1 MSIGFTP
8 PPPEHRQLPGR
19 RIAVVGAAW
28 LVLVAA
34 ALLVVRWGEGRYAPG
49 ASAGFPPSL
58 GAPEVADVN
67 QRPFALEDG
76 APRLRDA
83 QQARLRGYGWVDR
96 DAGVIHIPVE
106 RAMEQVLSAE
116 EGPRP

>member
-1 MSIGFTP
+1 MSTGFTP
-8 PPPEHRQLPGR
+8 PPPEHQPLPGR

-34 ALLVVRWGEGRYAPG
+34 ALLVVRWGEDWYAPV
-49 ASAGFPPSL
+49 ASASFPPAL

-83 QQARLRGYGWVDR
+83 QQARLQTYGWVDR
-96 DAGVIHIPVE
+96 DAGVIHLPVE

-116 EGPRP
+116 EGARP